1 MDKLKNLQL
10 YALIIMSLIC
20 CRPVLAEAE
29 RLRVSQDLWPPY
41 IVNSAYGS
49 GIAYDL
55 VTGALDAAE
64 LEFDYTVKPWS
75 RVLKETLG
83 GQNDVII
90 AIWKTEQREKDYLLT
105 DSYMHNRMVFVSRS
119 DTKFEYESLESLKG
133 LRVALINDYA
143 YAGNLRQYPDMIPIN
158 SLDLAN
164 SVRQVLT
171 QRADVLVTDEAVGR
185 WAVQEMRVA
194 KGKLY
199 FSRSHL
205 DSTPLHAAVRRDHP
219 QAKEI
224 VSKLNQYFKDNAE
237 IRLQDIKIKY
247 GLTD

>member
-1 MDKLKNLQL
+1 
-10 YALIIMSLIC
+10 MSLIY

-55 VTGALDAAE
+55 VIGALDAAE

-194 KGKLY
+194 KGKFY

-219 QAKEI
+219 QAQEI

>member
-1 MDKLKNLQL
+1 
-10 YALIIMSLIC
+10 MSLMYG
-20 CRPVLAEAE
+20 RSVLAEDE

-64 LEFDYTVKPWS
+64 FEFDYTVKPWS

-105 DSYMHNRMVFVSRS
+105 DSYMNNRMVFVSRS

-133 LRVALINDYA
+133 MRVALINDYA

-164 SVRQVLT
+164 SIRQVLT

-185 WAVQEMRVA
+185 WAVQEMRVG

-219 QAKEI
+219 HAQEI
-224 VSKLNQYFKDNAE
+224 VSKLNQYFKENAK